1 LGKQLQWEK
10 IEQQAT
16 IQRLEAELKQAA
28 NDYRRYRILADEG
41 AIALADLEQRGLN
54 VATAKQRLQEAQA
67 RLMKTEATLQEQ
79 IQQQKA
85 ITQKD
90 AETLYQQAKEAQANL
105 FKVSEVRNV
114 DVLKSSSE
122 LNLAL
127 AEFNQA
133 KAAVVKSDALLEK
146 ENASLIT
153 RLSGA
158 YFDALLSLE
167 NIQYI
172 HAQKTSLESQLAQ
185 ANKRLKFGSGTITE
199 INEAQANLDDVI
211 AKSLEWANS
220 LEYAKQALNNLT
232 GTYPDQ
238 LLTLDATK
246 LQLSMPVPDKVDA
259 WISQGLEKNPDI
271 LAARQEVQI
280 VMQEI
285 EKNNA
290 GHFPTLD
297 LVVSKSDTKSD
308 NNFTIGS
315 NFQTDSIGLQLNV
328 PIYLGGYVSASVRQS
343 VARLN
348 QAKEKL
354 LQQERATSADIR
366 KYFNAIQ
373 NGIAKVQAYQ
383 QSVKSNEIAL
393 IGTQKS
399 FDAGLRTNVEVLNA
413 QEKLYSAKRDLA
425 RERYEFLY
433 NKILLKQ
440 SSGILTDDDI
450 QEMSSL
456 LSLYN

>member
-1 LGKQLQWEK
+1 MKIKFLTACLALGIAIPNMVAATPLSLAEAYQKALQYDASIAASRSENQAEKQEIDK
-10 IEQQAT
+10 A
-16 IQRLEAELKQAA
+16 KAA
-28 NDYRRYRILADEG
+28 FLP
-41 AIALADLEQRGLN
+41 
-54 VATAKQRLQEAQA
+54 QA
-67 RLMKTEATLQEQ
+67 RLSMYRGRASTDSETPSLQGGTINNQSTYNSQNFNLSIRQVIYNKAT
-79 IQQQKA
+79 
-85 ITQKD
+85 
-90 AETLYQQAKEAQANL
+90 
-105 FKVSEVRNV
+105 F
-114 DVLKSSSE
+114 
-122 LNLAL
+122 

-133 KAAVVKSDALLEK
+133 KAAVAKSDALLEK
-146 ENASLIT
+146 ESASLIT

-158 YFDALLSLE
+158 YFDALLSIE

-172 HAQKTSLESQLAQ
+172 HAQKTSLESQLLQ

-232 GTYPDQ
+232 GTYPEQ

-246 LQLSMPVPDKVDA
+246 MQLSMPLPDNVDS

-271 LAARQEVQI
+271 LAARQEVQM

-290 GHFPTLD
+290 GHFPSLD
-297 LVVSKSDTKSD
+297 LVASKSNTKSD

-315 NFQTDSIGLQLNV
+315 NYQTDSIGLQLNV

-348 QAKEKL
+348 QTKEKL

-373 NGIAKVQAYQ
+373 NGIAKVKAYQ
-383 QSVKSNEIAL
+383 QSVQSNEIAL
-393 IGTQKS
+393 IGTQKG
-399 FDAGLRTNVEVLNA
+399 FDFGLRTNVEVLNA
-413 QEKLYSAKRDLA
+413 QEKLYAAKRDLA

-433 NKILLKQ
+433 NKIQLKQ
-440 SSGILTDDDI
+440 SSGSLTDEDI
-450 QEMSSL
+450 QEISSL
-456 LSLYN
+456 LCLYN